1 MKPASRFTAGL
12 LALGVALLM
21 GACASPSPLLSAAE
35 RGDMEAVRSLLDQG
49 ANINERAT
57 FPCSPLDAAAYN
69 GHPAV
74 VQFLLDKGADINAK
88 CRDGS
93 TPFHSAVF
101 NGHADIIRLLLD
113 RGADVNST
121 YASLS
126 ASGMT
131 ALHFAALH
139 GRLDIVQLLLERGA
153 QCCEATSQGDT
164 PLKYAKE
171 KGHVA
176 IARLLEQAE
185 TRQFG
190 TPPPPASLA
199 VSAAPPVVTAPASDV
214 DMPLTR
220 RAKSR
225 TNAYAVVIGIEQYQQ
240 KLPKADF
247 AAHDAEIMGQY
258 LIKTLGYAEENVV
271 VLLNDRATKTGVEKY
286 IEHWLPDR
294 VEKDASVFIY
304 YSGHGAPNPKT
315 SDAYL
320 VPYDGDPA
328 FVDATGYPLK
338 RLYERVSKL
347 PAKEIVVMLD
357 SCFSGAG
364 GRSVIAEGARPMMLS
379 VENPVLA
386 GNKTV
391 VLAASS
397 GTQISSTFK
406 DQGHGL
412 LTYYFL
418 KGLRG
423 EADANK
429 DGGVDLAEVFAYL
442 KPQVERT
449 ARREFHNEQT
459 PQLIGNPDLLNKG
472 IRLIEGTN
480 PTKP

>member
-1 MKPASRFTAGL
+1 MIMQIKIALGMAL
-12 LALGVALLM
+12 LAGTLAGCAPALHQ
-21 GACASPSPLLSAAE
+21 AAE
-35 RGDMEAVRSLLDQG
+35 SGDLQQVRLLLDQG
-49 ANINERAT
+49 ADVNEHGWQGGWTA
-57 FPCSPLDAAAYN
+57 LHWAAYRGNLEVAQLLLERKADVNAKMTYGQTPLFWAAEN
-69 GHPAV
+69 GHKNM
-74 VQFLLDKGADINAK
+74 VQ
-88 CRDGS
+88 
-93 TPFHSAVF
+93 
-101 NGHADIIRLLLD
+101 LLLD
-113 RGADVNST
+113 RGADCCDVV
-121 YASLS
+121 
-126 ASGMT
+126 SG
-131 ALHFAALH
+131 AGWGKGL
-139 GRLDIVQLLLERGA
+139 
-153 QCCEATSQGDT
+153 T
-164 PLKYAKE
+164 PLKAAQE
-171 KGHVA
+171 RGDVA
-176 IARLLEQAE
+176 IVRLLEQAE
-185 TRQFG
+185 ARQLG
-190 TPPPPASLA
+190 P
-199 VSAAPPVVTAPASDV
+199 APPVASSPASPSPAPSAAVGVSTSDV
-214 DMPLTR
+214 DTPPAR
-220 RAKSR
+220 RAKAR
-225 TNAYAVVIGIEQYQQ
+225 PNAYAVVVGIEQYQQ

-258 LIKTLGYAEENVV
+258 LTKTLGYAEENVV

-320 VPYDGDPA
+320 MPYDGDPA

-338 RLYERVSKL
+338 RLYERLGKL
-347 PAKEIVVMLD
+347 PAKNIVVMLD

-379 VENPVLA
+379 IENPILA

-406 DQGHGL
+406 EQGHGL

-429 DGGVDLAEVFAYL
+429 DGSVDLAEVFAYL

-449 ARREFHNEQT
+449 ARRDYHNEQT
-459 PQLIGNPDLLNKG
+459 PQLLGSPELLTKG
-472 IRLIEGTN
+472 VKLIE
-480 PTKP
+480 PVR